1 MKTTTL
7 QTGFGF
13 GRVIRSAPALLVAL
27 PLAAQSAPETPV
39 IFQQLV
45 PLPQGT
51 KLDVEIHWDNSA
63 ENPRNPS
70 GPPVRVTWGE
80 ESKDELGSISLMA
93 VPHEESDL
101 GTLQGDLS
109 RRSRQLAQDR
119 MQSDPALARK
129 VAQILAE

>member
-109 RRSRQLAQDR
+109 RRSRQLAKDR

>member
-93 VPHEESDL
+93 VQHEESDL

-109 RRSRQLAQDR
+109 RRSRQLAKDR